1 MDKISIN
8 PNSIVNNRYLKPDS
22 ELKPKGFGATLKQA
36 VSRVNQAQLTAD
48 SAAKQAVQGELGIH
62 EGMVALSKAEISL
75 RLLIQVRN
83 KAMEAYNHIM
93 RMQF

>member
-8 PNSIVNNRYLKPDS
+8 PSSVVSNPGIKPDS
-22 ELKPKGFGATLKQA
+22 QLKPKGFGATLKQA
-36 VSRVNQAQLTAD
+36 VSKANQAQLSAD
-48 SAAKQAVQGELGIH
+48 SAAKQVVQGELGIH